1 MCGISFVA
9 GLFRFS
15 LPPPSFPSLPA
26 TGDVVV
32 IPRND
37 TPSSSHMCWV
47 VCCKKKKRSNNW
59 SPNEKRKEMYFR
71 IFFPGETQVWA
82 SLSLPPFP
90 LHISPKNRRI
100 TRRKE
105 TLKMGFK
112 RSQTQSLFPPFRKRR
127 SKKHFSFEFP
137 IVGVAA
143 FSSSFREK
151 RILHFLLGNKK
162 NMFFLLCIWEG
173 KRKSTKY
180 LRCFS
185 SRKWAM
191 GDGAKIRMG

>member
-1 MCGISFVA
+1 MGYRLLPDFSVF
-9 GLFRFS
+9 LF
-15 LPPPSFPSLPA
+15 LPRHFLP
-26 TGDVVV
+26 THPQGDVVV
-32 IPRND
+32 IRRND
-37 TPSSSHMCWV
+37 TSSSSHMCRV
-47 VCCKKKKRSNNW
+47 VCCKKKKRSNSW
-59 SPNEKRKEMYFR
+59 SPNEKRKETYFR

-100 TRRKE
+100 ISRNE

-112 RSQTQSLFPPFRKRR
+112 RSQTHFGESLFPPFRKRR

-143 FSSSFREK
+143 FSSFREK
-151 RILHFLLGNKK
+151 EILHFLLGNKK
-162 NMFFLLCIWEG
+162 YYVFFSCAYGKG

-191 GDGAKIRMG
+191 GRR